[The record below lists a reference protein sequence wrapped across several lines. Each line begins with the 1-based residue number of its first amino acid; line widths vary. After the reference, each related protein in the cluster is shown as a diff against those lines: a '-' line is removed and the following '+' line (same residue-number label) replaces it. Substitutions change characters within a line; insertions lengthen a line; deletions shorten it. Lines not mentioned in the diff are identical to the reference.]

1 VSACPVEA
9 LSKQSATGAIQVDP
23 GLCNGCEACVTACPF
38 NAMFFD
44 QRNQRAFTCD
54 LCQGNPECVKV
65 CQLPEALV
73 YA

>member
-1 VSACPVEA
+1 
-9 LSKQSATGAIQVDP
+9 
-23 GLCNGCEACVTACPF
+23 
-38 NAMFFD
+38 MFFD
-44 QRNQRAFTCD
+44 QKNQRAFTCD